1 VHSLIPYG
9 TSLIILPQS
18 IDAILTLLLQNRY
31 SEFSRVSE
39 ENTDREATKIVSV
52 PRVVGTR
59 LLARY
64 KYDDAAAAD
73 AAAAAAAEG
82 GGGGGAADT
91 SRIVGVERLY
101 IYKGDVLDLGKDR
114 PDVIVKSTVTME
126 RL

>member
-1 VHSLIPYG
+1 M
-9 TSLIILPQS
+9 
-18 IDAILTLLLQNRY
+18 
-31 SEFSRVSE
+31 SE
-39 ENTDREATKIVSV
+39 ENTDREAASIVSV

-64 KYDDAAAAD
+64 KYDND
-73 AAAAAAAEG
+73 AAAAEG
-82 GGGGGAADT
+82 GTGADT

-114 PDVIVKSTVTME
+114 PDVVVKSTVTME